1 MSTSKHKAGFVNIL
15 GAPNVGKSTLMNAI
29 IGEEL
34 SIITSKVQTTRH
46 RIMGF
51 LNADDYQVVFS
62 DTPGII
68 KDPSYKLHEA
78 MMGFVES
85 ALEDADIF
93 LYVTDIHANNLHE
106 DIVNKIKDS
115 SAKVIV
121 VLNKIDDAN
130 QSLVERK
137 VEYWSK
143 LLPDAEII
151 PISALHKF
159 NIDRLLKIILHY
171 LPYNAAFYPK
181 DELTDKNMRFF
192 VSEMIRE
199 QILTHYK
206 KEIPY
211 STEVVIEE
219 YKESPKRIDIRANI
233 FVIRETQKM
242 IIIGKGGTAIKRL
255 GIESRRKIERFTG
268 KHIYLDLTVKVSKD
282 WRENEK
288 ELRKFGYS
296 SN

>member
-1 MSTSKHKAGFVNIL
+1 MNKEHKAGFVNIL

-34 SIITSKVQTTRH
+34 SIITPKVQTTRH

-51 LNADDYQVVFS
+51 LNDDNYQIIFS

-93 LYVTDIHANNLHE
+93 LYVSEINSNMLHE
-106 DIVNKIKDS
+106 DIINKMKNS
-115 SAKVIV
+115 GAKVII
-121 VLNKIDDAN
+121 VLNKIDEAN
-130 QSLVERK
+130 QELVEKK
-137 VEYWSK
+137 VEYWAK
-143 LLPDAEII
+143 LLPDASIV

-159 NIDRLLKIILHY
+159 NLDRLLQLIIRI

-199 QILTHYK
+199 QVLKHYK

-211 STEVVIEE
+211 STEVVVEE
-219 YKESPKRIDIRANI
+219 YKESPKRIDIRAI
-233 FVIRETQKM
+233 IYVIRETQKM
-242 IIIGKGGTAIKRL
+242 IIIGKGGQAIKRL
-255 GIESRRKIERFTG
+255 GIESRKRIEKFTD
-268 KHIYLDLTVKVSKD
+268 KHIFLDLTVKVSKD

>member
-1 MSTSKHKAGFVNIL
+1 MNKEHKAGFVNIL

-29 IGEEL
+29 MGEDL
-34 SIITSKVQTTRH
+34 SIITPKVQTTRH

-51 LNADDYQVVFS
+51 LNNDNYQVIFS

-93 LYVTDIHANNLHE
+93 LYVSEINSSILHE
-106 DIVNKIKDS
+106 DIIDKMKKS
-115 SAKVIV
+115 GAKVIV
-121 VLNKIDDAN
+121 VINKIDEAN
-130 QSLVERK
+130 QDLVEKK
-137 VEYWSK
+137 VAFWDR
-143 LLPDAEII
+143 LLPEASII
-151 PISALHKF
+151 PISALHNF
-159 NIDRLLKIILHY
+159 NLDKLLQLIIHL
-171 LPYNAAFYPK
+171 LPFNAPFYPK
-181 DELTDKNMRFF
+181 DELTNKNMRFF

-199 QILTHYK
+199 QVLKYYK

-211 STEVVIEE
+211 STEVVVEE
-219 YKESPKRIDIRANI
+219 YKESIKRIDIRAI
-233 FVIRETQKM
+233 IYVIRETQKM
-242 IIIGKGGTAIKRL
+242 IIIGKGGQAIKRL
-255 GIESRRKIERFTG
+255 GIESRKRIEKFTD
-268 KHIYLDLTVKVSKD
+268 KHIFLDLTVKVSKD

-296 SN
+296 LK